1 MNTTTETTGFTLFET
16 AIGGCGVAWGE
27 RGIRSIALPDADPK
41 RTRARLARSVA
52 GAGEHPA
59 PARVLDA
66 IEGISA
72 LLEGE
77 QADLSAVVIDLTA
90 VAPFDRRVTEVA
102 RTIDVGE
109 TLTYGEVATRIG
121 APGQAR
127 EVGQALGR
135 NRFPLV
141 VPCHRVV
148 AADGLGGFSA
158 PGGAETKLRLLAIE
172 RRHARG
178 PIALF

>member
-1 MNTTTETTGFTLFET
+1 MDTTGFTLFET
-16 AIGGCGVAWGE
+16 AIGPCGVSWGE
-27 RGIRSIALPDADPK
+27 RGIRSIALPDAGVE
-41 RTRARLARSVA
+41 RTRARLARSVV
-52 GAGEHPA
+52 GIGEGPVPA
-59 PARVLDA
+59 QVLDA
-66 IEGISA
+66 IDGISA

-77 QADLSAVVIDLTA
+77 RADLSAVVIDLTA

-121 APGQAR
+121 ASSQAR

-148 AADGLGGFSA
+148 AADGLGDFSA
-158 PGGAETKLRLLAIE
+158 PGGTETKLCLLAIE
-172 RRHARG
+172 RRHAPG
-178 PIALF
+178 PMALF